1 MILTDTHIHLYAEE
15 FNPDRQELIERA
27 ISGGVKNFLMPN
39 VDHTSIEGLFQL
51 SNAHPGNCFPM
62 MGLHPCYV
70 TADWKEQLK
79 PIRKALDGERH
90 RVVAVGEIG
99 LDFYWDLSFKWEQ
112 ELVFRE
118 QMQWAAELE
127 LPVSIHSRNSTAEII
142 SIIRE
147 MNLGVTTVFHCFSG
161 DMNQADEIVNL
172 GGYLG
177 IGGVVTFKNS
187 TLSDIVRDAPADR
200 LLLETDAPYL
210 APTPCRGKRNI
221 PEYLKF
227 IAERVAEIRKQSLD
241 EIAAITTRNAQRVFH
256 GIQS

>member
-15 FNPDRQELIERA
+15 FNSDLQELIERA
-27 ISGGVKNFLMPN
+27 MSGGVKNFLMPN
-39 VDHTSIEGLFQL
+39 IDHTSIEGLLQL
-51 SNAHPGNCFPM
+51 CDAYPGNCFPM

-70 TADWKEQLK
+70 TADWQEQLK

-90 RVVAVGEIG
+90 RIVAVGEIG
-99 LDFYWDLSFKWEQ
+99 LDFYWDLSFKKEQ
-112 ELVFRE
+112 ELAFRE
-118 QMQWAAELE
+118 QMQWAAELG

-147 MNLGVTTVFHCFSG
+147 MNLGVTAVFHCFSG

-210 APTPCRGKRNI
+210 APTPYRGKRNI

-227 IAERVAEIRKQSLD
+227 IAEKVAEIRKQSLN
-241 EIAAITTRNAQRVFH
+241 EIAAITTRNAQQVFQ